1 MEKEAGVI
9 SGQEVTPLQDVLVIG
24 EPTGILRFVVL
35 VLPLKVGR
43 TATGDR
49 IATLRI
55 RLVMF
60 FVSLSPLFP
69 PVAAA
74 NSAPVPPTSPPPPL
88 PLPPIPPLFL
98 FSHPPP
104 QLYYLTFAIK
114 SLIFFNLLLF

>member
-1 MEKEAGVI
+1 MEKEAVVI

-24 EPTGILRFVVL
+24 EPTGILRFVVP

-49 IATLRI
+49 LATLRI

-74 NSAPVPPTSPPPPL
+74 NSAPVPPTSPPPL
-88 PLPPIPPLFL
+88 PLSPIPPLLLLFL

-114 SLIFFNLLLF
+114 

>member
-9 SGQEVTPLQDVLVIG
+9 SGHEVTPLQDVLVIG

-49 IATLRI
+49 LATLRI

-74 NSAPVPPTSPPPPL
+74 NSAPVPPTSPPSSSSPSYPS
-88 PLPPIPPLFL
+88 PLPPF
-98 FSHPPP
+98 PPP
-104 QLYYLTFAIK
+104 STT
-114 SLIFFNLLLF
+114 LLLDFCDQVTHLF